1 MMNKVYIKNF
11 LLLYITLWHNGIVE
25 RKNKAIQE
33 MTRTILN
40 SKKVTLYF
48 WGETVNIIVHIL
60 NRVGVR
66 PGNKTHSL
74 WVMEQQ
80 EVHVQIK
87 CLGIL
92 DISWEIKKTYISL
105 TTYKVYNLQTQTV
118 MESINMV
125 VDDNLKEFVKKNLDN
140 IIEITE

>member
-40 SKKVTLYF
+40 SEKVTLYF

-87 CLGIL
+87 CLGVL
-92 DISWEIKKTYISL
+92 DISWEIKKTCISL

>member
-87 CLGIL
+87 CLGVL
-92 DISWEIKKTYISL
+92 DISWEIKKTCISL

>member
-33 MTRTILN
+33 MARTILN
-40 SKKVTLYF
+40 SEKVTLYF

-87 CLGIL
+87 CLGVL

>member
-40 SKKVTLYF
+40 SEKVTLYF

-87 CLGIL
+87 CLGVL

>member
-1 MMNKVYIKNF
+1 
-11 LLLYITLWHNGIVE
+11 
-25 RKNKAIQE
+25 
-33 MTRTILN
+33 
-40 SKKVTLYF
+40 
-48 WGETVNIIVHIL
+48 
-60 NRVGVR
+60 
-66 PGNKTHSL
+66 
-74 WVMEQQ
+74 MEQQ

-87 CLGIL
+87 CLGVL